1 MVGPKSGRIFEGEVC
16 GAQDSGKMPILS
28 EWTVN
33 DVTLGDSF
41 QAGHSQ
47 TCPRLRIISEP
58 VLT

>member
-1 MVGPKSGRIFEGEVC
+1 MVGPKSGRIFKGEVC
-16 GAQDSGKMPILS
+16 GAQYSGKMPVLS
-28 EWTVN
+28 EWIVN

-41 QAGHSQ
+41 QAGDSQ